1 MSERVVMNSDD
12 IRRSLARIAHEII
25 ERNRDME
32 NMVLVGMRTRG
43 VPLACRLSSNLE
55 RFENVHVPVG
65 ALDIS
70 FYRDDV
76 PIESRLNT
84 DVSGR
89 GLVFNGTEMPVEVEG
104 RSVVLVDDVLYTGR
118 TVRAAMNELF
128 DYGRPERIELAVLI
142 DRGGRE
148 LPIQPTVVGRR
159 IEVPEEISV
168 VLSRDDDGRLHLTL
182 EERRDS

>member
-1 MSERVVMNSDD
+1 MLELDAEATY
-12 IRRSLARIAHEII
+12 RSLAARLREEVIG
-25 ERNRDME
+25 RD
-32 NMVLVGMRTRG
+32 VRLVGVHTGG
-43 VPLACRLSSNLE
+43 VWLAQRLKEDLKVAQE
-55 RFENVHVPVG
+55 VG
-65 ALDIS
+65 ILDIS
-70 FYRDDV
+70 FYRDDF
-76 PIESRLNT
+76 SRTGLNPT
-84 DVSGR
+84 VKPSTIAFD
-89 GLVFNGTEMPVEVEG
+89 VEG
-104 RSVVLVDDVLYTGR
+104 ADIVLVDDVLYTGR

-128 DYGRPERIELAVLI
+128 DYGRPERIDLAVLI